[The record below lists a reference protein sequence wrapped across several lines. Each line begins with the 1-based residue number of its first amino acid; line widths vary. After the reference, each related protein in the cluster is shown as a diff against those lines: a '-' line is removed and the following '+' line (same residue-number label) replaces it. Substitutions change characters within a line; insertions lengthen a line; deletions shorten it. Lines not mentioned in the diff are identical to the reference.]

1 MIADRGIRGL
11 RVEEV
16 AAAAGVSTSLLY
28 YHFKNRAGL
37 VNAAFEYANE
47 QAPSTALRVASDRRS
62 GYEALESALL
72 AELDDAPEVRD
83 YSVVWG
89 DVCANA
95 VFDPDLRA
103 GVRQVTRSWR
113 DTLTGAIER
122 GTADGS
128 IRSEIDAEEAA
139 DMLVTLIEGFSV
151 RWLAGSLELARA
163 RELLLRAMQTLRPS
177 SAR

>member
-1 MIADRGIRGL
+1 MIAERGIRGL
-11 RVEEV
+11 RVEDV

-28 YHFKNRAGL
+28 YHFKNRSGL
-37 VNAAFEYANE
+37 VKAAFEYASE

-62 GYEALESALL
+62 GYEALQGALL
-72 AELDDAPEVRD
+72 AELDDSPQVRD

-103 GVRQVTRSWR
+103 GVRQITRSWR

-122 GTADGS
+122 GIADGS
-128 IRSEIDAEEAA
+128 IRDQIDAEESAE
-139 DMLVTLIEGFSV
+139 MLITLIEGFSV

-163 RELLLRAMQTLRPS
+163 RELLLRALQTLR
-177 SAR
+177 A